1 MMICAW
7 GLLRWGQGE
16 DEARK
21 SIVMRKFLLG
31 TVGLI
36 AVGMSAP
43 AFAGDYPAPIYARA
57 PIYVAPLYDWSGAYI
72 GANGG
77 WGSSRSCWDFTTPD
91 GAFIASEGCHDANG
105 GTAGGQLGYRWQS
118 NAMVFGLEGQGN
130 WADLKGS
137 NVSLF
142 FPGFANQSGIDAFG
156 LFTGQIGYAWD
167 NVLLYA
173 KGGVA
178 LTANTYS
185 VSTSPGNVL
194 AGTASDQIRWGG
206 TIGAGLE
213 YGISANWTA
222 GVEYDH
228 LFMGNRTVSFADPAT
243 GLTFGT
249 DNIRQDVDL
258 LTVRVNYRW
267 GGPAISKY

>member
-1 MMICAW
+1 
-7 GLLRWGQGE
+7 
-16 DEARK
+16 
-21 SIVMRKFLLG
+21 MRKFLLG

-36 AVGMSAP
+36 ALGVSAP

-57 PIYVAPLYDWSGAYI
+57 PIFVAPLYDWSGAYA
-72 GANGG
+72 GVNGG
-77 WGSSRSCWDFTTPD
+77 WASSRNCWDFTLPGGVVVAT
-91 GAFIASEGCHDANG
+91 EGCHNPNG

-118 NAMVFGLEGQGN
+118 NAIVFGIESQGN

-137 NVSLF
+137 NASSF
-142 FPGFANQSGIDAFG
+142 FTGSTNQTTLNAFG

-173 KGGVA
+173 KGGAAV
-178 LTANTYS
+178 TDNNHKVFDT
-185 VSTSPGNVL
+185 VSGGL
-194 AGTASDQIRWGG
+194 IGGTGDQTRWGG

-222 GVEYDH
+222 GLEYNH
-228 LFMGNRTVSFADPAT
+228 LFMGNKSVTFTDPT
-243 GLTFGT
+243 GAFFGT
-249 DNIRQDVDL
+249 DNIHQDVDL
-258 LTVRVNYRW
+258 VTVRVNYRW